1 MSRYYVFYDSLN
13 VYQRWRQRFVYV
25 CLVSATDPSIEPI
38 ERIAIL
44 AQKQFAF
51 NHATRL
57 TRSTRK
63 IDIVLIPGLS
73 LHCSTGLRRD
83 STPSAMPMYQRPP
96 FWRVPHQRRDPE
108 DDASNYARKKVTPGT
123 PAGRDLTR
131 GDIIAKVDDYDA
143 RDLRHEDAQNLFKN
157 AKNQIK
163 LVVQRDSE
171 REGPR
176 GAPTHRSPIQNS
188 VPPPFRTPS
197 PKPGNAWRGPESLP
211 RSTPL
216 LQPQYSLQ
224 QEGEYRTVMLSPDSA
239 RNEDV
244 VDESITSQGTTGD
257 AVRDR
262 TPGKT
267 SVTMAVNPN
276 FFPNGYQ
283 DPKHPDE
290 EVVSNWPYR
299 TTPLVLPGAKVR
311 REPGPTE
318 SYLRHHP
325 NPAMRAPPHH
335 DYRDTLMRQKVAESV
350 LQRVV
355 GEDANKVV
363 HKQFNSPINLY
374 SEQNIANSIR
384 QQTSPL
390 PSNGYGRPHVVKRQ
404 VSKPYDPA
412 KSDTYRVLQEQGLGD
427 AHEVPTPQTKVFT
440 APATKQ
446 PVPPKISKEA
456 SQGKQTT
463 FVNSL
468 HEEHII
474 QSNAFKRLMYNVL
487 GETEF

>member
-1 MSRYYVFYDSLN
+1 MGRL
-13 VYQRWRQRFVYV
+13 QTFVV
-25 CLVSATDPSIEPI
+25 TLRRE
-38 ERIAIL
+38 
-44 AQKQFAF
+44 
-51 NHATRL
+51 TRD
-57 TRSTRK
+57 TNW
-63 IDIVLIPGLS
+63 
-73 LHCSTGLRRD
+73 GLRLVGGSD
-83 STPSAMPMYQRPP
+83 LATPLIVTR
-96 FWRVPHQRRDPE
+96 
-108 DDASNYARKKVTPGT
+108 VTPGT

-171 REGPR
+171 REGPKS
-176 GAPTHRSPIQNS
+176 APMQRSPIQNS

-197 PKPGNAWRGPESLP
+197 PKPGNTWRGPESLP

-224 QEGEYRTVMLSPDSA
+224 HEGEYRTVMLSPDSA

-244 VDESITSQGTTGD
+244 VDESITSQ
-257 AVRDR
+257 
-262 TPGKT
+262 
-267 SVTMAVNPN
+267 
-276 FFPNGYQ
+276 
-283 DPKHPDE
+283 
-290 EVVSNWPYR
+290 PYR

-363 HKQFNSPINLY
+363 HKQFNSPINMY

-390 PSNGYGRPHVVKRQ
+390 PS
-404 VSKPYDPA
+404 KPYDPA
-412 KSDTYRVLQEQGLGD
+412 KSDTYRALQEQGLGD

-440 APATKQ
+440 APATKK

-474 QSNAFKRLMYNVL
+474 QSNSFKRLMYNVL

>member
-1 MSRYYVFYDSLN
+1 
-13 VYQRWRQRFVYV
+13 
-25 CLVSATDPSIEPI
+25 
-38 ERIAIL
+38 
-44 AQKQFAF
+44 
-51 NHATRL
+51 
-57 TRSTRK
+57 
-63 IDIVLIPGLS
+63 
-73 LHCSTGLRRD
+73 
-83 STPSAMPMYQRPP
+83 MPMYQRPA

-123 PAGRDLTR
+123 PAGRELTR

-163 LVVQRDSE
+163 LVVQRSSSSPQYYSSSPSYMGRVTPSFYYTFEDSE
-171 REGPR
+171 REGPK
-176 GAPTHRSPIQNS
+176 GAPMHRSPIQNS

-244 VDESITSQGTTGD
+244 VDESITSQ
-257 AVRDR
+257 
-262 TPGKT
+262 
-267 SVTMAVNPN
+267 
-276 FFPNGYQ
+276 
-283 DPKHPDE
+283 
-290 EVVSNWPYR
+290 PYR

-390 PSNGYGRPHVVKRQ
+390 PS
-404 VSKPYDPA
+404 KPYDPA
-412 KSDTYRVLQEQGLGD
+412 KSDTYRALQEQGLGD

-440 APATKQ
+440 APATKK